1 MSPHAAGQ
9 VILASGVPTQAR
21 RPQNSDPTSVWRPR
35 PSQPPE
41 AQNRLLPA
49 WLHGPDNDDPRGIWS
64 DGSTMWVLDDRD
76 DALFGYDLDSCGLI
90 AEYELDSDN
99 NRPHGV
105 WSDRV
110 TIWVSN
116 HDPKRL
122 FAYRLPSLDDEA
134 SAEVTSLERV
144 RDEEFGNLSR
154 SATTARAASG
164 PTAT

>member
-1 MSPHAAGQ
+1 
-9 VILASGVPTQAR
+9 
-21 RPQNSDPTSVWRPR
+21 
-35 PSQPPE
+35 
-41 AQNRLLPA
+41 
-49 WLHGPDNDDPRGIWS
+49 
-64 DGSTMWVLDDRD
+64 MWVLDDRD

-122 FAYRLPSLDDEA
+122 FAYRLPSLDEEA